1 MSAFPSRT
9 VSVCI
14 WLAVLFL
21 CTRTALPDEGGVM
34 RSGLVGRAGAVQLL
48 EFEKH
53 LAVREVRIVKITDTG
68 TNVAA
73 TTTIT
78 GDYGKELKIG
88 IVQLY
93 KGASAGKFLVTLAVS
108 NHSTLLETEYVF
120 SLDSRENPKESYAPK
135 NLTLSSSA
143 WTQVY
148 DFKES
153 YPRSELRVELLG
165 SASSTEQN
173 GPANGS
179 QPIRSETNRT
189 SGAAGSRR

>member
-1 MSAFPSRT
+1 
-9 VSVCI
+9 
-14 WLAVLFL
+14 
-21 CTRTALPDEGGVM
+21 M

-48 EFEKH
+48 EFEKQ
-53 LAVREVRIVKITDTG
+53 LAVREVRIVKITATG

-73 TTTIT
+73 TTMIT

-93 KGASAGKFLVTLAVS
+93 KGTSAGKFLVTLAVS

-120 SLDSRENPKESYAPK
+120 SVDSRENPKESYAPK
-135 NLTLSSSA
+135 NLMLSSSA

-148 DFKES
+148 GFKES

-165 SASSTEQN
+165 AASSSEPD
-173 GPANGS
+173 GPTNGS

-189 SGAAGSRR
+189 SAGSGSRR